1 MDLSNAF
8 KRKILDNQV
17 TIRDVLSHYLQA
29 NIEIGLINTAFQPL
43 NVSALLEL
51 FPRELLIIPPLK
63 TELLEESKTLQ
74 EVGIHESIFFKDS
87 YGGEWI
93 LNRNNISTVCL
104 IRIALQTDPIK
115 LKILSQAYIMNE
127 MTLNLV
133 RENENPD
140 EWDQLTLR
148 ELLELKTGLKII
160 RHFIH
165 YRNRIRMLFVLILL
179 KMLKLGLVC
188 LNFQTK

>member
-1 MDLSNAF
+1 M
-8 KRKILDNQV
+8 
-17 TIRDVLSHYLQA
+17 
-29 NIEIGLINTAFQPL
+29 